1 MCPRVF
7 NFISALQKVDI
18 QKVDWMIRNTMSK
31 VHDCTME
38 KIDDAKWMLGRH
50 AMLLITFSLL
60 SPNMKECKF
69 DEH

>member
-1 MCPRVF
+1 VF

-38 KIDDAKWMLGRH
+38 N
-50 AMLLITFSLL
+50 F
-60 SPNMKECKF
+60 
-69 DEH
+69 